1 MPSLLPHEIYAS
13 IFEEVDRADLV
24 VLCIT
29 CRSFQDQRL
38 SAFFTT
44 RYTSTA
50 ATCEP

>member
-29 CRSFQDQRL
+29 CRSFQDQAQRIL
-38 SAFFTT
+38 YHTVYLDSCKMRAL
-44 RYTSTA
+44 
-50 ATCEP
+50 